1 MDVKDLIIR
10 GSREIDWD
18 PETSFAISGM
28 IQHIQLTS
36 THPKRLTRR
45 KLLIV
50 LPAAALMAAAL
61 TAGGVSL
68 ANSLTEPPDA
78 IVSLNYTTADGSQI
92 SCEVAVTATSG
103 PAKQFI
109 KKHDWSDVS
118 SEVQRDIDRQ
128 PNSGVTPGAV
138 GSTPRGVVEIISDE
152 IPASLLG
159 DALLN
164 LATSCK

>member
-1 MDVKDLIIR
+1 MDVKDLIAR

-18 PETSFAISGM
+18 PQTSSAISGM
-28 IQHIQLTS
+28 IQNIQLTP
-36 THPKRLTRR
+36 TRPKRFTRR
-45 KLLIV
+45 KLVIV
-50 LPAAALMAAAL
+50 LPAAALIAAAL

-78 IVSLNYTTADGSQI
+78 IVSIHYTAADGSQI

-109 KKHDWSDVS
+109 QKHDWSDVS
-118 SEVQRDIDRQ
+118 SEVQQDVDRQ
-128 PNSGVTPGAV
+128 PNSGAPPGAV
-138 GSTPRGVVEIISDE
+138 GSTPRSVVDVISGE
-152 IPASLLG
+152 IPANLLG

-164 LATSCK
+164 LATSCR

>member
-1 MDVKDLIIR
+1 MDVKDLIAR

-18 PETSFAISGM
+18 PQTSSAISGM
-28 IQHIQLTS
+28 IQNIQLTP
-36 THPKRLTRR
+36 TRPKRFTRR
-45 KLLIV
+45 KLVIV
-50 LPAAALMAAAL
+50 LPAAALIAAAL

-78 IVSLNYTTADGSQI
+78 IVSIHYRTADGSQI

-109 KKHDWSDVS
+109 KNHDWSDVS
-118 SEVQRDIDRQ
+118 SEVQQDIDRQ
-128 PNSGVTPGAV
+128 PNTGAPPSSA
-138 GSTPRGVVEIISDE
+138 GSTPRSVTDVISGD
-152 IPASLLG
+152 IPANLLG

-164 LATSCK
+164 LATSCR

>member
-1 MDVKDLIIR
+1 MDVKDVIAR

-18 PETSFAISGM
+18 PEVSSAISGM
-28 IQHIQLTS
+28 IQHIQHTP
-36 THPKRLTRR
+36 TRPKRFTRR
-45 KLLIV
+45 KLMIV
-50 LPAAALMAAAL
+50 LPVAALAAAAL

-78 IVSLNYTTADGSQI
+78 IVSIHYRTADGSQI

-109 KKHDWSDVS
+109 KKHDWSNVS

-128 PNSGVTPGAV
+128 PNTGAPPSAV
-138 GSTPRGVVEIISDE
+138 GSTPRSVDDVISGEIS
-152 IPASLLG
+152 ANLLG

-164 LATSCK
+164 LATSCR

>member
-1 MDVKDLIIR
+1 MDVKDLIAR

-18 PETSFAISGM
+18 PETSSAVSGM
-28 IQHIQLTS
+28 IQHIQLTPTRS
-36 THPKRLTRR
+36 RQLTRR
-45 KLLIV
+45 KLMIV
-50 LPAAALMAAAL
+50 LPASAVLAAAL
-61 TAGGVSL
+61 TAGGISL

-78 IVSLNYTTADGSQI
+78 IVTINYSTADGSQI
-92 SCEVAVTATSG
+92 SCEVAITATSG

-118 SEVQRDIDRQ
+118 SEVQQDIDRQ
-128 PNSGVTPGAV
+128 SNSGATPGSV
-138 GSTPRGVVEIISDE
+138 GSTPRSVVDVISGE

-164 LATSCK
+164 LATSCR